1 MQKFF
6 ILFFCLYFEILSA
19 QDIDISGFIK
29 EKETEKAI
37 PFATIEIFSKKL
49 GVAANFQGKFLLK
62 LSKSFENDTLTIS
75 SLGYEPK
82 IIQVKWLLVNQSN
95 VTIFLQPASYL
106 LKEVEIVGVPKGKYR
121 LGNYEETKKGYGGFL
136 TVKKSQLAVFMDS
149 KKYLNAKILNACF
162 FISKKSGVPE
172 TPFRIRIYKLDKT
185 TGNPGE
191 DLLHENLIVR
201 GKHHGGW
208 MTVDLSKYNLTTPV
222 DGYFIAMEWIN
233 SGDQFYY
240 KTYINIINKYVESY
254 GQVCSSSR
262 TIPFS
267 NTWTYVLGTGWHKDT
282 EFFHDKKI
290 FYLNAMIT
298 SEIEVFK

>member
-6 ILFFCLYFEILSA
+6 TLFFCLFFEILSA
-19 QDIDISGFIK
+19 QDIEISGFIK
-29 EKETEKAI
+29 ENGSEKTI
-37 PFATIEIFSKKL
+37 PFATIEIFNRKL
-49 GVAANFQGKFLLK
+49 GVAANFQGKFLIK

-82 IIQVKWLLVNQSN
+82 IIQVKWLFSNQSN
-95 VTIFLQPASYL
+95 TTIFLQPVIYP

-136 TVKKSQLAVFMDS
+136 TGQKSQLAVFMDS
-149 KKYLNAKILNACF
+149 KKYVNAKILNACF
-162 FISKKSGVPE
+162 FISKNSGVPE
-172 TPFRIRIYKLDKT
+172 TPFRIRIYKFDKT

-201 GKHHGGW
+201 SKHHGEW
-208 MTVDLSKYNLTTPV
+208 MTVDLSKYNLTAPV

-233 SGDQFYY
+233 SGDQYYY
-240 KTYINIINKYVESY
+240 KTYINIINKYVVSY

-262 TIPFS
+262 AIQSS
-267 NTWTYVLGTGWHKDT
+267 NTWTYVLGTGWHKDPG
-282 EFFHDKKI
+282 FIHDKGRI
-290 FYLNAMIT
+290 YLNAMIT
-298 SEIEVFK
+298 SEIEVLK